1 MNSEAIAQELQRT
14 LLRYRAGLI
23 DGAKA
28 KEELAILQ
36 TMLKAHEQMELEEKI
51 ARLEA
56 VLEGR
61 RL

>member
-1 MNSEAIAQELQRT
+1 MDSKALAQELQRT

-23 DGAKA
+23 DGARA
-28 KEELAILQ
+28 KEELSILQ

-56 VLEGR
+56 VMEGR

>member
-1 MNSEAIAQELQRT
+1 MDSEAIAQELQRT

-36 TMLKAHEQMELEEKI
+36 TMLKAHEQMEIEEKL

>member
-1 MNSEAIAQELQRT
+1 MDSRAIGQELQRT
-14 LLRYRAGLI
+14 LLRYRAGII
-23 DGAKA
+23 DGARA

>member
-1 MNSEAIAQELQRT
+1 MDSKAIAQELRRT

-36 TMLKAHEQMELEEKI
+36 TLLKAHEQMEIEEKL

-56 VLEGR
+56 ILEGR
-61 RL
+61 KL

>member
-1 MNSEAIAQELQRT
+1 MKSEAIAQELQRT

>member
-1 MNSEAIAQELQRT
+1 MDSKALAQELQRT

-23 DGAKA
+23 DGARA

-56 VLEGR
+56 VMEGR

>member
-1 MNSEAIAQELQRT
+1 VDSKAIAQELRKT

-23 DGAKA
+23 DGARA

-36 TMLKAHEQMELEEKI
+36 TLLKAHEQMEIEEKL

-56 VLEGR
+56 ILEGR
-61 RL
+61 KL

>member
-1 MNSEAIAQELQRT
+1 VDSRAIAQELQRT

-23 DGAKA
+23 NGAKA

-36 TMLKAHEQMELEEKI
+36 TMLKAYEQAEIEEKL

>member
-1 MNSEAIAQELQRT
+1 MDSKAIGQELNRT

-23 DGAKA
+23 DGARA

-36 TMLKAHEQMELEEKI
+36 TMLKAHEQMEIEEKL
-51 ARLEA
+51 ARIEA
-56 VLEGR
+56 VMEGR

>member
-1 MNSEAIAQELQRT
+1 MNSEAIAQELRRT

-23 DGAKA
+23 DGARA
-28 KEELAILQ
+28 KEELALLQ

>member
-1 MNSEAIAQELQRT
+1 MDSRAIAQELQRT

-23 DGAKA
+23 NGAKA

-36 TMLKAHEQMELEEKI
+36 TMLKAYEQAEIEEKL

>member
-1 MNSEAIAQELQRT
+1 MDSKAIAQELRRT

-23 DGAKA
+23 DGARA

-36 TMLKAHEQMELEEKI
+36 TLLKAHEQMEIEEKL

-56 VLEGR
+56 ILEGR
-61 RL
+61 KL